1 MINAEFLRINC
12 IWDEDY
18 RFHVHAEDET
28 GQALEPEKW
37 KNTVFAWHE
46 SSLYGTELV
55 TERDQVILTA
65 GEALDFLVRTRL
77 PSLIPILFIGEADE
91 ARETAE
97 KLAPIL
103 EEKKYK
109 PDFTAWQNGKTSW
122 TADQDNLGSFATGWL
137 SALINEK
144 ATEDRRLRE
153 VVNRLNAWQLPGNHE
168 SKDLQLPG
176 NSQAIPSHLDE
187 GMWLEKIGW
196 QAGDMP
202 FSVALRLEEPSA
214 GLQDWKLE
222 TILIDEE
229 TGHHYGLE
237 DHELPD
243 GWEDY
248 LPKAEQERKYW
259 GQLAGSTWLDD
270 YGLLKT
276 QIDEQEAWT
285 FLNETSLML
294 ARAGVTILLPSWWVN
309 ENRPGAKL
317 KAEVTSPFITGRS
330 FVGLNAVVDFN
341 WKVAIGNKD
350 FTEDEFAKLI
360 KDNHRLIQVQNQWFV
375 LDDATISRLQKRLEN
390 EKQHDRR
397 AIEVFQNKLAEED
410 GDEIQYHLNDDWE
423 TAFSRLL
430 EADHLPEQPLPNG
443 LEGTLR
449 PYQLEGYRWLAYLR
463 KLGLGALLADDMGL
477 GKTIQLIAYLLYM
490 KKEEQVRRPA
500 LIIAPTSVIGNWQ
513 KELERFAPDL
523 KVHLHYGPARKKDT
537 DFLYKAMK
545 ADIVLTTYGLSAQD
559 RTTISQMIWSAVCL
573 DEAQNIKNVQTK
585 QSKAIRSLSADHRV
599 ALTGTPMENRLSEL
613 WSIMDFLNPGYLG
626 SLASFKKRFI
636 LPVERDNETGKIE
649 QLQKLIQPFILRR
662 TKTDPKIALDLPEK
676 QEQKEYCPL
685 SAEQASLYEQVVDDT
700 FNQVE
705 KLAGMQ
711 RRGLILSSLN
721 RLKQLC
727 DHPALFLKEQE
738 ARKPVKRSAKMEKVV
753 DLVENILDREEQC
766 LIFTQYV
773 GMGHLIEKVIKEQF
787 GVPVLFMHGGISK
800 QSRDDMISRFQ
811 EREVPV
817 FVLSLRAGGTGLNLT
832 AANHVIHY
840 DRWWNP
846 AVENQ
851 ATDRAYRIGQNR
863 FVHVHKLISPGTLE
877 ERIDEML
884 QTKQELNDQIIS
896 SEQWITEL
904 STDELRE
911 LFELG

>member
-12 IWDEDY
+12 IWNENY
-18 RFHVHAEDET
+18 RFFINAEDET
-28 GQALEPEKW
+28 GEALDPDKW
-37 KNTVFAWHE
+37 KNAVFAWHE
-46 SSLYGTELV
+46 PSLYGTELEV
-55 TERDQVILTA
+55 ELNKVILSPGDA
-65 GEALDFLVRTRL
+65 VDFFALTLL
-77 PSLIPILFIGEADE
+77 PSLMPVLFVGEADE

-97 KLAPIL
+97 KLADIL
-103 EEKKYK
+103 NEKKYK
-109 PDFTAWQNGKTSW
+109 PDFTSWKNGKASW
-122 TADQDNLGSFATGWL
+122 TAEGTNLTPFAKGWL
-137 SALINEK
+137 SAVLNERTIEDPHLQEV
-144 ATEDRRLRE
+144 TERLS
-153 VVNRLNAWQLPGNHE
+153 AWQLPGNHE
-168 SKDLQLPG
+168 QKDPQLPG
-176 NSQAIPSHLDE
+176 NSQAIPAHLDE
-187 GMWLEKIGW
+187 EMWLEKIGW
-196 QAGDMP
+196 QATEMP
-202 FSVALRLEEPSA
+202 FSFALRLEEPE
-214 GLQDWKLE
+214 GGQQDWKLE
-222 TILIDEE
+222 TVLMDEE

-237 DHELPD
+237 DHEFPD
-243 GWEDY
+243 GWENY
-248 LPKAEQERKYW
+248 LQKAEQERKYW
-259 GQLAGSTWLDD
+259 GQLAGNSWQDEH
-270 YGLLKT
+270 GLLIT
-276 QIDEQEAWT
+276 RIDDQEAWT
-285 FLNETSLML
+285 FLNEMSILL
-294 ARAGVTILLPSWWVN
+294 ARAGVTVMLPSWWAN
-309 ENRPGAKL
+309 DKRPGAKL
-317 KAEVTSPFITGRS
+317 KAEVTSPFTTGHS
-330 FVGLNAVVDFN
+330 FVGLNSVVDFN

-350 FTEDEFAKLI
+350 FSENEFAQLV
-360 KDNHRLIQVQNQWFV
+360 KDNQRLVQVQNQWFV
-375 LDDATISRLQKRLEN
+375 LDDATISRLQKRLEK
-390 EKQHDRR
+390 EKQQNRR
-397 AIEVFQNKLAEED
+397 AIDVFQNKLSEDD
-410 GDEIQYHLNDDWE
+410 GDEILFQLNDDWE

-430 EADHLPEQPLPNG
+430 ETDHLPEQPLPDE
-443 LEGTLR
+443 LHGTLR
-449 PYQLEGYRWLAYLR
+449 PYQLTGYRWLAYLR

-490 KKEEQVRRPA
+490 KKEDQVRRPA

-523 KVHLHYGPARKKDT
+523 KVHLHYGPGRKKDT

-545 ADIVLTTYGLSAQD
+545 ADVVLTTYGLSAQD

-636 LPVERDNETGKIE
+636 LPVERDSEHGKVE
-649 QLQKLIQPFILRR
+649 QLQKLIQPFLLRR

-676 QEQKEYCPL
+676 QEQKEYCPFT
-685 SAEQASLYEQVVDDT
+685 AEQASLYEQVVDDT

-705 KLAGMQ
+705 KLGGMQ

-738 ARKPVKRSAKMEKVV
+738 ARRPVKRSAKMEKVIE
-753 DLVENILDREEQC
+753 LVENILDRGEQC

-773 GMGHLIEKVIKEQF
+773 GMGHLIEKVVKEQF
-787 GVPVLFMHGGISK
+787 GVPVLFMHGGITK
-800 QSRDDMISRFQ
+800 QARDDMISRFQ
-811 EREVPV
+811 NREVPI

-896 SEQWITEL
+896 GEQWITEL
-904 STDELRE
+904 SIDELRE
-911 LFELG
+911 LFELE